1 MPTRVA
7 NLNQISTA
15 AHRMFAGQDPKKNCE
30 VLSAW
35 IQRIPISTYRTPFK
49 QFQHRYLL
57 GSSSVYADNG
67 DISQYTHVDL
77 GGTKHPFH
85 GNKFPFPPK
94 KHQPFHSGSMVCPH
108 FVRGAGGTICL
119 RYLPKL
125 ANVNKDPDRY
135 PNSRVVN
142 QQWQDV
148 NKRSFHKDGLEKN

>member
-77 GGTKHPFH
+77 GGTKHPFR
-85 GNKFPFPPK
+85 GNKFPFPRK
-94 KHQPFHSGSMVCPH
+94 NTSGSTVAPW
-108 FVRGAGGTICL
+108 FVHILSEVQVVPAYMFEVFTGTGKCQQGSGQVPKESQGAGWSI
-119 RYLPKL
+119 
-125 ANVNKDPDRY
+125 
-135 PNSRVVN
+135 NSGRMSRKVG
-142 QQWQDV
+142 
-148 NKRSFHKDGLEKN
+148 RSK